1 MTRAAAL
8 LLSFAISFAIFLIAC
23 ERREPELP
31 DIKPDAATPVP
42 DAFGLAIA
50 VDPERPAVAKRT
62 SIRVQVGRG
71 GDPPR
76 LEPIAGHPVHLVAV
90 SSDLRWYEHL
100 HPQGEGSTWTS
111 GITFPVAG
119 RYILYAIIRPPNGP
133 ERVEKRIVIAGGE
146 TQSPSAESLSAS
158 PREKVSG
165 RYTVR
170 LRTKPEPPEATI
182 WSSLIFEISRDRAPV
197 TNLTPTG
204 RLGHMVIIREGGEDF
219 VYAHSTDGEALSGIR
234 GRAHQPAL
242 PNEIDNDHRR
252 HIGDTGPE
260 VSSTRSFRAQGFT
273 KSGLSSRPAMNRFEP
288 ISCSTSARPN
298 RCRTATD
305 VQ

>member
-1 MTRAAAL
+1 MEQSDDESSSSAPL
-8 LLSFAISFAIFLIAC
+8 L
-23 ERREPELP
+23 RHLP
-31 DIKPDAATPVP
+31 DRLRVP
-42 DAFGLAIA
+42 RARADRHQARLRHSRSRCFRIVDRGRSGAPAI
-50 VDPERPAVAKRT
+50 AKRT

-90 SSDLRWYEHL
+90 SSDLRWYEHF
-100 HPQGEGSTWTS
+100 HPQGEGNTWTS

-133 ERVEKRIVIAGGE
+133 QRVEKQIVIAGGE
-146 TQSPSAESLSAS
+146 TQSPSTQPLSAS
-158 PREKVSG
+158 AREKVSG
-165 RYTVR
+165 KYTVR

-182 WSSLIFEISRDRAPV
+182 WSSLIFEISRDGAPV

-204 RLGHMVIIREGGEDF
+204 RLGHMVVIGEGGEDF

-260 VSSTRSFRAQGFT
+260 VIFHAQFPRTGLYKIWVEFT
-273 KSGLSSRPAMNRFEP
+273 AGGEP
-288 ISCSTSARPN
+288 IRADFVL
-298 RCRTATD
+298 D
-305 VQ
+305 VGPPKPVPHRD